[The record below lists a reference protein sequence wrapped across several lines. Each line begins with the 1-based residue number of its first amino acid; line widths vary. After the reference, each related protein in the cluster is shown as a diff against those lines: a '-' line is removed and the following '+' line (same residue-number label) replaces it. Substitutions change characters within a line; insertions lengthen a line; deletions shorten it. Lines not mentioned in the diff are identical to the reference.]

1 MIFLTFLTA
10 LSIASVAA
18 YYSIIGLTAIFAG
31 SFWPIVIMASVLEC
45 GKLVTASWLY
55 RNWKLAPFL
64 LKTYL
69 TIAVVV
75 LMIITSMGIFGFL
88 SKAHLEQTISIG
100 GNNDLRIESLER
112 RVETERKRISDAET
126 VIAQLDTTVET
137 LIEFDRIRGPD
148 GAVATREAQAPERE
162 RLNNEIDQALDRI
175 EEYQDELLPLKQATI
190 ALEAEVGPLKYIADL
205 IYGEDESAS
214 RLDQAVRWITLLL
227 VSVFDPLAVLLLIA
241 ANMSLKHSKEMKV
254 RAVKAEAPLQKTVD
268 ELVENVFI
276 KDKVVELT
284 PVEVDS
290 TAEHSLAFTKL
301 RSNKVVIDEDRD
313 VVSLD

>member
-1 MIFLTFLTA
+1 
-10 LSIASVAA
+10 
-18 YYSIIGLTAIFAG
+18 
-31 SFWPIVIMASVLEC
+31 MASVLEC